1 MTPRV
6 TLSNIGLGWGHEAA
20 RAAHESGLLTRY
32 IVGVHDP
39 ARHGVP
45 AGLIRLIKL
54 PNYAGFA
61 IQQISTAG
69 SIYLSYRIR
78 DRWFDHAASRVI
90 PAETT
95 VFHGFNH
102 MSLTSMRKAHGLGAK
117 TIVDRAS
124 AHAVTQDRLLRE
136 EFARFDAPYPAS
148 ASALVTRHVQEYDK
162 ADLIVVAS
170 VFIERTMLEQG
181 TPADKLRVLPL
192 GFDPGKF
199 QPGPPP
205 DGRFRV
211 IFVGLIGVRK
221 GVHYLL
227 EAFKRLALPDAEL
240 VLVGGLSSDARLFLD
255 AYRGVYTHIPFVDQ
269 AQLAD
274 LYHSASAFVLPSVEE
289 GFGMVVVEAAAS
301 GLPVIISEN
310 VGAVIR
316 DGVDGYVVPVRDVEA
331 LAARIET
338 LYRDR
343 DLARRMGQSAHE
355 YVQQYT
361 WDRYHRGLIEIY
373 EELG

>member
-6 TLSNIGLGWGHEAA
+6 TVSNIGLGWGHEAA
-20 RAAHESGLLTRY
+20 RAAHDAGILTRY
-32 IVGVHDP
+32 IVGVDDP
-39 ARHGVP
+39 ARHDVP
-45 AGLIRLIKL
+45 TELTHLLKL

-61 IQQISTAG
+61 IQQIPTAG
-69 SIYLSYRIR
+69 SIYLSYQIR
-78 DRWFDHAASRVI
+78 DRWFDAAASRVI
-90 PAETT
+90 PADTT

-102 MSLTSMRKAHGLGAK
+102 MSLSSMRKVRGTGVK

-124 AHAVTQDRLLRE
+124 AHAVAQDRLLRE
-136 EFARFDAPYPAS
+136 EFLRFGVPYPAS
-148 ASALVTRHVQEYDK
+148 ASALVARHVQEYEE

-170 VFIERTMLEQG
+170 EFIERTMLEQD

-199 QPGPPP
+199 QPGPTP
-205 DGRFRV
+205 DGPFRV

-227 EAFKRLALPDAEL
+227 EAFRRLNLPGAEL
-240 VLVGGLSSDARLFLD
+240 ILVGGLSSDARLFLD
-255 AYRGVYTHIPFVDQ
+255 DYRGLYTHIPFVDQ
-269 AQLAD
+269 VQLAD
-274 LYHSASAFVLPSVEE
+274 LYRSASAFVLPSVEE

-316 DGVDGYVVPVRDVEA
+316 DGVDGYVVPIRDIEA

-338 LYRDR
+338 LYNDR
-343 DLARRMGQSAHE
+343 DLARHMGQSAHD
-355 YVQQYT
+355 YVQQYS
-361 WDRYHRGLIEIY
+361 WDRYHHGLLRIY
-373 EELG
+373 DELG